1 MLDFIK
7 NAVNTLAGPMATA
20 VDFAGDKLGLPPLL
34 TNSIKAVS
42 GALTGNMMMAASGA
56 LGVMSELQRHPAAQT
71 EFCPCSD
78 PARAQD
84 GYAPAEHGAS
94 GGGTAGSGAG
104 SSAPSNTTNTGTT
117 GTGASGGT
125 SGTSASGGTA
135 STGCLE
141 PGVIEY
147 QEALRTLAA
156 NFGIL
161 DTLCGKRNG
170 KIDVQTLEVAANNSN
185 LSPELRK
192 AARFMLQH
200 PEYRNMLDT
209 AGKGGRVDGT
219 ISQLD
224 VQQALKKVNEDI
236 ARHGVR
242 QPSTSR
248 PAPAPSTPAPAP
260 STPPTSTTPPA
271 GQPTTPAPGT
281 STPPKTGGGSEASG
295 SVSDI
300 INNPNMS
307 MEEKLQAI
315 LTIITRDTDDEI
327 LGVMQEMS
335 SVRDERAGLG
345 TDAKSQARAAKL
357 ETTMEQL
364 NLRLQK
370 LMEKRKQMFDLMS
383 NISSKFN
390 EMAKQA
396 IQNMGRA

>member
-78 PARAQD
+78 PAKAQD
-84 GYAPAEHGAS
+84 GYAAAPHGAS
-94 GGGTAGSGAG
+94 TP
-104 SSAPSNTTNTGTT
+104 PSNPTNTGTT
-117 GTGASGGT
+117 STGGSSGT

-141 PGVIEY
+141 PGIVEY

-170 KIDVQTLEVAANNSN
+170 KIDVPTLEVAANNSN

-209 AGKGGRVDGT
+209 AGKGGSVDGT

-224 VQQALKKVNEDI
+224 VQQALKKVNDDI
-236 ARHGVR
+236 ARYGVR

-260 STPPTSTTPPA
+260 STPP
-271 GQPTTPAPGT
+271 APST
-281 STPPKTGGGSEASG
+281 STPPKAGGGSEASG

-307 MEEKLQAI
+307 LEEKLQAI
-315 LTIITRDTDDEI
+315 LTLITRDTDDEI
-327 LGVMQEMS
+327 LEVMQEMS
-335 SVRDERAGLG
+335 SARSERAGLG
-345 TDAKSQARAAKL
+345 TDEKSRAREAKL

-396 IQNMGRA
+396 IQNLGRA